1 MGGAVSEIITAS
13 CGHEVQRPPGAFKS
27 LVEDIE
33 RRGLCP
39 SCDAGKGWEGDAQA
53 ETTKTTK
60 EVVYKVTVTNG
71 LSLGISI
78 GIGLLVVALF
88 VAFIMWIVIGGLTTG
103 VSTS

>member
-1 MGGAVSEIITAS
+1 M
-13 CGHEVQRPPGAFKS
+13 
-27 LVEDIE
+27 EDIE

-39 SCDAGKGWEGDAQA
+39 SCEAGRGWEGDAQT
-53 ETTKTTK
+53 ETTK

-78 GIGLLVVALF
+78 GIGLLVVALC